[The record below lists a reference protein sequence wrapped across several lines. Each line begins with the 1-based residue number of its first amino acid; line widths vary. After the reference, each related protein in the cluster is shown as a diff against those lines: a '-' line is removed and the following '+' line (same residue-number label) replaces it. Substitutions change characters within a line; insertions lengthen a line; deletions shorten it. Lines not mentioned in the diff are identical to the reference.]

1 LPPEIMNHSDFLL
14 RLALSMFCGAIIGIE
29 RQYHHK
35 NAGIK
40 TNTLVAIGATTFTLI
55 SAGAFGHTNNNPA
68 QVAAAVV
75 TGVGFIGGGV
85 IMHRGASVQ
94 GITTA
99 ATLWA
104 AASLGV
110 VIGVGY
116 YFLAGTVFVAVLIV
130 QVVFPVVDSLINR
143 RSGFITLCVTYHLY
157 LLLQPSAGAEVR
169 LIWADFAGRRG
180 VEIHNYT
187 ESTGADGLLSIN
199 ASFGLSEL
207 RATELVELSR
217 QFAQTSGV
225 AKAEWAKTADAEP

>member
-1 LPPEIMNHSDFLL
+1 MSNSEFLL
-14 RLALSMFCGAIIGIE
+14 RLALSMFCGAVIGIE
-29 RQYHHK
+29 RQYRHK
-35 NAGIK
+35 TAGIK

-55 SAGAFGHTNNNPA
+55 SASAFGHTNNNPA

-130 QVVFPVVDSLINR
+130 QVVFPVVDRLINR
-143 RSGFITLCVTYHLY
+143 RSGFITLWVTYRLS
-157 LLLQPSAGAEVR
+157 LVLQPSGGAGVR
-169 LIWADFAGRRG
+169 SIWADFAGRRG
-180 VEIHNYT
+180 VEIHSYT
-187 ESTGADGLLSIN
+187 ESTGADGLLAVN

-207 RATELVELSR
+207 RASELVELSR
-217 QFAQTSGV
+217 QFAETTGV
-225 AKAEWAKTADAEP
+225 VKSEWSKTNEAEIGS